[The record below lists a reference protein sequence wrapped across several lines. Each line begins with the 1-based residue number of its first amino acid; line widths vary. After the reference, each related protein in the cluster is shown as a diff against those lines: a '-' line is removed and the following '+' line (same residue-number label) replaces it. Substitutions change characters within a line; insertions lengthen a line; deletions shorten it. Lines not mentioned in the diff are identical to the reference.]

1 MRASVRLALVVVATL
16 SAGCVA
22 PRVEETVLPSRIDY
36 RCGGNRVLPVER
48 GDGRQ
53 AAVMV
58 DGKRFDLRRAE
69 SAAQEKYSDGRLSL
83 YLDGERAMLERDGI
97 VLVGPCDSPVP
108 LPTAPR
114 YR

>member
-1 MRASVRLALVVVATL
+1 MRASSLTALLLTAAL
-16 SAGCVA
+16 SAACA
-22 PRVEETVLPSRIDY
+22 PRIEDTVLPSRIDY
-36 RCGGNRVLPVER
+36 VCAGNRVLPVER

-97 VLVGPCDSPVP
+97 VLFGPCDSPVP

>member
-1 MRASVRLALVVVATL
+1 MRASSRKALVLAAVL
-16 SAGCVA
+16 SSACA
-22 PRVEETVLPSRIDY
+22 PRIEDTVLPPRIDY
-36 RCGGNRVLPVER
+36 VCGGNRVLPVER
-48 GDGRQ
+48 IDGRQ
-53 AAVMV
+53 AAVLV
-58 DGKRFDLRRAE
+58 DGKRFDLKRTE

-97 VLVGPCDSPVP
+97 VLFGPCDSPVT